1 MYPMGSAWRPVCGA
15 SLHSGGILL
24 PRSATFSISL
34 FLIISFRRPGIT
46 CKSVFSSKI
55 SADMDTNDE
64 DAEAQ
69 PRQRR
74 DKYISKAW
82 YSSHLYR
89 MSL

>member
-1 MYPMGSAWRPVCGA
+1 
-15 SLHSGGILL
+15 
-24 PRSATFSISL
+24 
-34 FLIISFRRPGIT
+34 
-46 CKSVFSSKI
+46 
-55 SADMDTNDE
+55 MDTNDE